1 MSIFITGIT
10 GYLGTH
16 LVKEI
21 RKRYP
26 KKEIKALILPAEKE
40 KSKEFADLNVEFVY
54 GNLDSKNDLLGCL
67 DNIDSVFH
75 IAAVVDDLSP
85 MSSFYSINHTGTVN
99 LLDEFVSAGSKNFIY
114 ASTAGVYG
122 FDLPD
127 YPIDESYR
135 VDLIPGYRESK
146 YLGEQEVFKY
156 AKKYGFKGSA
166 LRPPI
171 IFGPGDHWAPTI
183 FNLVES
189 KRKIPFISKGE
200 VVYSYSYVEDVIET
214 LIKMDESDK
223 SDGEIFNHNSYLIE
237 RRELFETA
245 ARICKVDLKIF
256 NLNYSIA
263 MLIGFFGEVQW
274 KLLKKRP
281 LLDRY
286 RVKQMGKA
294 RLLSNRKIEELLEIT
309 PKKSFE
315 EALTETYNW
324 YSKNIKNKKHNF

>member
-1 MSIFITGIT
+1 MSFFITGIT

-16 LVKEI
+16 LAKEI

-26 KKEIKALILPAEKE
+26 NEAIKALILPAEKE
-40 KSKEFADLNVEFVY
+40 KCKEFADLDIEFVY
-54 GNLDSKNDLLGCL
+54 GNLNSKTDLQGCL

-85 MSSFYSINHTGTVN
+85 MSSFYSINYTGTVN
-99 LLDEFVSAGSKNFIY
+99 LLDEFVRAGSKTFIY
-114 ASTAGVYG
+114 TSTAGVYG
-122 FDLPD
+122 FDLPNH
-127 YPIDESYR
+127 PIDETYR

-156 AKKYGFKGSA
+156 AKQFGFKASA

-171 IFGPGDHWAPTI
+171 IFGPGDHWAQTI
-183 FNLVES
+183 FSLIENN
-189 KRKIPFISKGE
+189 RKVPFISKGR
-200 VVYSYSYVEDVIET
+200 VVYSYSFVEDVIET
-214 LIKMDESDK
+214 LIKMEESDK
-223 SDGEIFNHNSYLIE
+223 SNGEIFNHNSYLIE

-245 ARICKVDLKIF
+245 AKICTVELKTF

-263 MLIGFFGEVQW
+263 MIIGFFGELQW

-286 RVKQMGKA
+286 RVKQMGKP
-294 RLLSNRKIEELLEIT
+294 RMLSNKKIEELLEIT

-315 EALTETYNW
+315 EALRETYSW
-324 YSKNIKNKKHNF
+324 YLKNKREQER